1 MRSAN
6 VGPNTKQMTND
17 VRTINKFTTHG
28 RGIVK
33 GNPTRCLKC
42 RKPIRA
48 GDAWTKYTSAPDPE
62 FGRYSI
68 IIHARCDR
76 QNGKR

>member
-1 MRSAN
+1 MKSAK
-6 VGPNTKQMTND
+6 VQPNTKQMTND
-17 VRTINKFTTHG
+17 VPIVGAFTTFG

-48 GDAWTKYTSAPDPE
+48 GEAWTKHTSAPDPE

-68 IIHARCDR
+68 IVHARCD
-76 QNGKR
+76 NGRK